1 MSLAK
6 CCIGWFDNSKKF
18 RYKTGKRDII
28 FTMKTKDE
36 VIAVLKT
43 VKDQLKAKYK
53 VKALW
58 AFGSLVRGENTALS
72 DIDILVDFDEGADL
86 FSLISLEILLEEKLK
101 QKVDIVPLRALRKE
115 IQENVF
121 KEMITV

>member
-1 MSLAK
+1 
-6 CCIGWFDNSKKF
+6 
-18 RYKTGKRDII
+18 
-28 FTMKTKDE
+28 MKTKDE

-86 FSLISLEILLEEKLK
+86 FSLISLEILLEEKLQ
-101 QKVDIVPLRALRKE
+101 QKVDVVPLRALRKE
-115 IQENVF
+115 IKENVF
-121 KEMITV
+121 REMITV